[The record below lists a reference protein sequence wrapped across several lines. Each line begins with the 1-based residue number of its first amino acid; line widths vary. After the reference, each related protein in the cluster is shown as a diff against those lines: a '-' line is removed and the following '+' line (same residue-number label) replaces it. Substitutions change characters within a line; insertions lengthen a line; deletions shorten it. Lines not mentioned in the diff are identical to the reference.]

1 MLIQFFLSLKERL
14 QKLFVIIIILEILM
28 RVTCQIY
35 YRQCFVFILFA
46 EAAVHRF
53 FLVALKNFA
62 SY

>member
-1 MLIQFFLSLKERL
+1 MLIQLEESLKERL
-14 QKLFVIIIILEILM
+14 QKLFVIIIMLKILM

-35 YRQCFVFILFA
+35 YRQCFAFILFT

-53 FLVALKNFA
+53 FLVASKNFA

>member
-1 MLIQFFLSLKERL
+1 MLIQLEESLKERL
-14 QKLFVIIIILEILM
+14 QKLFVIIIMLKILM

-35 YRQCFVFILFA
+35 YRQCSVFILFT

-53 FLVALKNFA
+53 FLVALKNFP